1 MIKRTKQILKFA
13 LLGKPGKGSRQELD
27 HELSCGQAREFALYL
42 EDYGELLKDFQLGS
56 DMISF
61 VFYKGHSGSCAD
73 RVIENGNK
81 LGTQNLDFPGVI
93 KLNLL

>member
-42 EDYGELLKDFQLGS
+42 EDYGELLKDF
-56 DMISF
+56 
-61 VFYKGHSGSCAD
+61 
-73 RVIENGNK
+73 
-81 LGTQNLDFPGVI
+81 
-93 KLNLL
+93 